1 MILPTLLI
9 ATPFVQAQLNVNDG
23 AIDVN
28 PTNNASVID
37 PNKTLTLVAESNTQL
52 GVTFD
57 HQYSDRFT
65 FALIAAKPF
74 SYTVNGAGELKG
86 SDVVNVKH

>member
-9 ATPFVQAQLNVNDG
+9 ATSLVQAQLNVNDG

-37 PNKTLTLVAESNTQL
+37 QNKTLTLVAESNTQL

-57 HQYSDRFT
+57 YQYSVRFT
-65 FALIAAKPF
+65 FALIAATPF
-74 SYTVNGAGELKG
+74 SQYRQWRE
-86 SDVVNVKH
+86 